1 MQQIATAATVT
12 TDEAPP
18 PSRLLPKGYGAVEPP
33 MALAMNGS
41 KVHDAR
47 IHELYGDEFFGV
59 CFEVIG
65 PLPIARVAEVVR
77 VLRGLEC
84 QRLYA

>member
-1 MQQIATAATVT
+1 
-12 TDEAPP
+12 
-18 PSRLLPKGYGAVEPP
+18 